1 MAVCRAPNRFGYWRE
16 GDSGATCL
24 GQHRVGALDMTKK
37 YAIIRTKIPKP
48 TGGFLEALE
57 LGLVDLNC
65 WGEQHYDA
73 AGYPY
78 PDEVHAF
85 VHDWLNLSDDFSTAM
100 QKMNALARQQNAPI
114 AGATDNGK
122 RSKEGQSAPQAT
134 AK

>member
-1 MAVCRAPNRFGYWRE
+1 
-16 GDSGATCL
+16 
-24 GQHRVGALDMTKK
+24 MTKK
-37 YAIIRTKIPKP
+37 YAIIRTKIRKP

-65 WGEQHYDA
+65 WGEQYYDA

-100 QKMNALARQQNAPI
+100 QKMNELARQQNARI
-114 AGATDNGK
+114 AGATDNGQ
-122 RSKEGQSAPQAT
+122 RPKEGQSAPQT
-134 AK
+134 IPK